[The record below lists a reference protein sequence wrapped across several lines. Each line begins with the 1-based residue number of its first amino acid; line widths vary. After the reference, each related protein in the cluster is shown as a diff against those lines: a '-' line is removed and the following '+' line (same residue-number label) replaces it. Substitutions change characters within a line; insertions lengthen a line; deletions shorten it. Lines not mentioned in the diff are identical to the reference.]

1 MDLVDSK
8 SDQEI
13 LQSMLAELAKSK
25 AELQC
30 ARNDLDKMNSRLSFS
45 IVLVNR
51 LIQRREIK
59 G

>member
-1 MDLVDSK
+1 MDIVDSK
-8 SDQEI
+8 TDLEI
-13 LQSMLAELAKSK
+13 LKSLLAELAKSK

-30 ARNDLDKMNSRLSFS
+30 ARNDLEKINSRLSFN

-51 LIQRREIK
+51 LIARKEIE

>member
-51 LIQRREIK
+51 LIQRGEIK
-59 G
+59 R